1 MRVVRYPDP
10 QAFWRDTRHFLERD
24 EVGNTQL
31 LAIGAR
37 HAQEA
42 IPEAPAG
49 FAVLAD
55 DDEPV
60 GAALLNNKGTL
71 FLSPQEETALA
82 ALHAAIAAEPVAV
95 TDVVAESQTAR
106 AWVARMG
113 VGFGTHVALRF
124 YRLETVAPVPPTAGA
139 LRACGEADFE
149 LLTRWQQAF
158 IDEIGARNITDTAAD
173 LVRRRLDGNGAWLWE
188 VDGVP
193 VAHAGHRPTPVC
205 SARIAPVYT
214 LPEHRGRG
222 YAAALV
228 AATCSALLAQG
239 RFPLYLFAD
248 MANPVANGVYRRVG
262 FEAVGEHLHLMRSDA

>member
-82 ALHAAIAAEPVAV
+82 ALHAAIAAEAVAV

-113 VGFGTHVALRF
+113 VGFETHVALRF
-124 YRLETVAPVPPTAGA
+124 YRLETVAPAPPTAGS

-149 LLTRWQQAF
+149 LLTCWQQAF

-222 YAAALV
+222 SAAALV